1 MQRVEQIVFDGC
13 GTRPTIRNRVELLND
28 AGEMYAALIA
38 ALHRARHT
46 IHLEYYIF
54 DDDRIGRTIS
64 EVLIRRARSGVK
76 VRVIYDLLGSWM
88 PAWGMLRTLRKAGV
102 EVCYFR
108 PLRMG
113 SLWQGINIRNHR
125 KIAIIDDRVA
135 FLGGINIARRY
146 LEGNE
151 LGRWRDEHLRLEGEA
166 VADLQQLFRRD
177 WAAVGGGR
185 IEESSIP
192 VAERVG
198 ERRPTLIAWSEEG
211 PSRNVMERVM
221 VRLIEGARRE
231 LLLSSPYFI
240 PTPLLLTA
248 LRRALKRGVR
258 VELMTPARADLR
270 LAARASEAYYGEL
283 LRLGGR
289 ISLYE
294 NGFLHTKMVAV
305 DREVVCLGTP
315 NLDYRSLRINW
326 EVAAVVK
333 DRLFGKRVVDT
344 FWRDREHCIPLRY
357 ETWKNRPLWQRLQS
371 RLAVLFSRWL

>member
-1 MQRVEQIVFDGC
+1 MEQIVFDGC

>member
-1 MQRVEQIVFDGC
+1 MEDIVFDGC

-125 KIAIIDDRVA
+125 KIAIIDDRIA

-185 IEESSIP
+185 IEELSIP
-192 VAERVG
+192 AAEGVDEHR
-198 ERRPTLIAWSEEG
+198 ETLIAWSEEG

-333 DRLFGKRVVDT
+333 DLLFGKRVVDT